1 MKLLYVFVLFILSLI
16 KSFSIEKQSN
26 NHNMNSPKIQSQ
38 TSNSN
43 IQNIPSQKAAN
54 SLKNSNINLKTPQKK
69 PLESLIDKKIDL
81 PSTTINSLN
90 TQIFISKNKCS
101 ANIHETA
108 VFTLSHGIFHTITR
122 RVSLDGS
129 ADSISSFKMASS

>member
-1 MKLLYVFVLFILSLI
+1 MKLLYVLVLFILSSI

-26 NHNMNSPKIQSQ
+26 NHNMNSPKVQSQ
-38 TSNSN
+38 TSNNLNQN
-43 IQNIPSQKAAN
+43 IQLQKGAN
-54 SLKNSNINLKTPQKK
+54 SLKSSNINLKSPQKK
-69 PLESLIDKKIDL
+69 PLESLIEKKIDL

-108 VFTLSHGIFHTITR
+108 VFTLSNGIFHTITR
-122 RVSLDGS
+122 RISLDGS
-129 ADSISSFKMASS
+129 ADSISGFKMASS